1 VRIPVGPGSVHV
13 ERYGFGD
20 RVLVLLH
27 GFGTSSFLWRNVAP
41 ALPLGRVTV
50 YAVDLF
56 GWGESD
62 RALDADFGIAAQAV
76 YIDRALTLLRVAR
89 GDVVGVDMGA
99 AVALAL
105 AARRAS
111 RVRTLV
117 LLNPPDP
124 ARLRGDEFGELARLS
139 GRHLLDASRGVLGAA
154 TLLGPILER
163 SVAHRERM
171 PRSLI
176 GRYVAPFVGREG
188 VRHLMQLD
196 RAVNDRSLDGVEW
209 GKIAVP
215 ALVVRGDA
223 DRWTPPTVAV
233 SIASR
238 LVRAEH
244 RRMAD
249 AGRLIPEDAPGET
262 AELLRGWIDGN
273 ATDDDSPDSHPR
285 AAP

>member
-20 RVLVLLH
+20 RALVLVH

-41 ALPLGRVTV
+41 ALPLGRITV

-56 GWGESD
+56 GWGQSD
-62 RALDADFGIAAQAV
+62 RALDADFGVAAQAV
-76 YIDRALTLLRVAR
+76 YLDRALTLLRVAR
-89 GDVVGVDMGA
+89 ADIVGVDLGA
-99 AVALAL
+99 AVTLAL

-117 LLNPPDP
+117 LLNPSDP
-124 ARLRGDEFGELARLS
+124 ARLRGDDFGELTRLS
-139 GRHLLDASRGVLGAA
+139 ARHLLDASRGVLGAA

-163 SVAHRERM
+163 SVARRERM
-171 PRSLI
+171 PRALI

-215 ALVVRGDA
+215 TLVVRGDA
-223 DRWTPPTVAV
+223 DPWVPPNVAV

-249 AGRLIPEDAPGET
+249 AGRLIPEDAPGAT
-262 AELLRGWIDGN
+262 TDLLREWIDGN
-273 ATDDDSPDSHPR
+273 VTDDDTPESQRDDSP
-285 AAP
+285 